1 MTAVRRHNLVVA
13 LVAALLGAG
22 LGVDAAQN
30 GLVLGSFVGP
40 LVVVLGILLL
50 IVLLVAPAASSATTS
65 PIATAM
71 DEAGWAEFRREM
83 RRARRGVRSLTLV
96 RIPSSSA
103 SLAGAAPDLATW
115 SRQLSQHMRLVDRA
129 WVDDG
134 SLYVLL
140 PESPRAA
147 ADVLLERVRSA
158 APGLLSS
165 DLRVATFPDDGLTSG
180 AIIAA
185 VHGAAVGDVPIPIR
199 TTLVGDT
206 EGTAYRIADDLSIG
220 GIAAQ

>member
-13 LVAALLGAG
+13 LVAALLGA
-22 LGVDAAQN
+22 
-30 GLVLGSFVGP
+30 VLGNEATQGGFVLDGGVGP
-40 LVVVLGILLL
+40 LLAVLGIVLL
-50 IVLLVAPAASSATTS
+50 IVVLVAPAASAAATS
-65 PIATAM
+65 PIATM
-71 DEAGWAEFRREM
+71 DEAGWTDFRREM

-103 SLAGAAPDLATW
+103 GLPGAAPDLATW

-129 WVDDG
+129 WVDEG

-140 PESPRAA
+140 PESARAA

-199 TTLVGDT
+199 TRLIGDT
-206 EGTAYRIADDLSIG
+206 EGSAYRIADDLSIG

>member
-1 MTAVRRHNLVVA
+1 VRRHNLVVA

-40 LVVVLGILLL
+40 LVVVLGIVLL
-50 IVLLVAPAASSATTS
+50 IVLLVTPAASSAATS
-65 PIATAM
+65 PIATM

-103 SLAGAAPDLATW
+103 GPPGAAPDLATW

-129 WVDDG
+129 WFDDG

-206 EGTAYRIADDLSIG
+206 ESTAYRIADDLSIG